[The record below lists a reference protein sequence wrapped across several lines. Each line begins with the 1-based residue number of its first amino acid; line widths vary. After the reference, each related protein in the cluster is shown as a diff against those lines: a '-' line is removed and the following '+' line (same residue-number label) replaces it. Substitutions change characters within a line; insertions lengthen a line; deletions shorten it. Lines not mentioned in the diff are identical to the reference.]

1 VCPDHSLK
9 EKIMLDVFLTEEQ
22 KKFKR
27 EVQEFVKWV
36 PRQLILDMDADKVK
50 FPDEFVRE
58 AGKRNLLGIRFP
70 KKYGGRDL
78 KWVDEIM
85 YIGEINKL
93 GIPFACLCSVT
104 SIVGEGIN
112 VFGTEEQK
120 QKYLKPLIAG
130 TKWAGEALTE
140 PRGGS
145 DFFGATTVA
154 RKKGDKY
161 YLTGQKRFVV
171 GSEGADFFLVFA
183 VTNPGAGRDSI
194 SAFIVE
200 RDFGVEVRHVYG
212 LMGSRGA
219 GTGRL
224 VFRDVPVPEE
234 NILGKETDGSKI
246 FYKLMVPERLLSG
259 GAGGSRAI
267 LEIAARYANKRQA
280 FGQTI
285 RNFEGVSFKIADC
298 VTKIDAVSALAYA
311 VAKTI
316 DDGVGTPG
324 YQRRL
329 VSEVKRLATQT
340 HWEVVNDAMQILG
353 GIGYTNVFPVERA
366 LREARLA
373 MIWTGSS
380 EIMNLIIQHEYY
392 KEILARGVEGRDIE
406 GDVNLTDEQLAE
418 EKIYQP
424 EPIPTTP

>member
-1 VCPDHSLK
+1 
-9 EKIMLDVFLTEEQ
+9 MLEVFLTEER
-22 KKFKR
+22 KKFR
-27 EVQEFVKWV
+27 QEVQDLVKSI
-36 PRQLILDMDADKVK
+36 PRQLILDMDADKIE
-50 FPDEFVRE
+50 FPYEFVRE
-58 AGKRNLLGIRFP
+58 AGKRNLLGSRFP

-78 KWVDEIM
+78 KWVDELL
-85 YIGEINKL
+85 YIGEIYKL
-93 GIPFACLCSVT
+93 GVPFACLCSVM
-104 SIVGEGIN
+104 SIVGEGLN
-112 VFGTEEQK
+112 VFGTEAQK

-130 TKWAGEALTE
+130 SQWAGEALTE

-154 RKKGDKY
+154 RKKGNHY

-183 VTNPGAGRDSI
+183 VTNPGAGRDSL

-200 RDFGVEVRHVYG
+200 RDMGVEVKHVYG
-212 LMGSRGA
+212 LMGSRGT

-234 NILGKETDGSKI
+234 NLLGKENHGAKV
-246 FYKLMVPERLLSG
+246 FYKLMVPERIVSG
-259 GAGGSRAI
+259 GVGGARAI
-267 LEIAARYANKRQA
+267 LEIAARYANKRKA

-298 VTKIDAVSALAYA
+298 VTKLDAVSALAYA

-316 DDGVGTPG
+316 DDGIGTSG

-329 VSEVKRLATQT
+329 VSEVKKLATQT
-340 HWEVVNDAMQILG
+340 NWEVVNDAMQILG
-353 GIGYTNVFPVERA
+353 GIGYTNVFPVERV
-366 LREARLA
+366 LREARLL
-373 MIWTGSS
+373 MIWTGSN

-392 KEILARGVEGRDIE
+392 KEILAKGIEGRDIE
-406 GDVNLTDEQLAE
+406 ADVPLTPAELAE
-418 EKIYQP
+418 ERIYES
-424 EPIPTTP
+424 EPITAAP

>member
-1 VCPDHSLK
+1 
-9 EKIMLDVFLTEEQ
+9 MLEVFLTEEQ
-22 KKFKR
+22 KKLKR
-27 EVQEFVKWV
+27 EVQDFVKSI

-50 FPDEFVRE
+50 FPYEFVTE
-58 AGKRNLLGIRFP
+58 AGRRNLLGLRFP
-70 KKYGGRDL
+70 KKYGGREL
-78 KWVDEIM
+78 KWVDEIL

-93 GIPFACLCSVT
+93 GIPFACLCSMV
-104 SIVGEGIN
+104 SIVGEALN
-112 VFGTEEQK
+112 LFGTEAQK

-130 TKWAGEALTE
+130 TQWAGEALTE

-154 RKKGDKY
+154 RKKGNNY

-183 VTNPGAGRDSI
+183 VTNPGAGRNSI

-200 RDFGVEVRHVYG
+200 RDMGVEVRHVYG
-212 LMGSRGA
+212 LMGSRGT

-234 NILGKETDGSKI
+234 NLLGKENEGAKI

-259 GAGGSRAI
+259 GVGGSRAI
-267 LEIAARYANKRQA
+267 LEIAARYANKRKA

-298 VTKIDAVSALAYA
+298 VTKLDAVSALSYA

-316 DDGVGTPG
+316 DDGIGTPG

-329 VSEVKRLATQT
+329 VSEVKKLATQT
-340 HWEVVNDAMQILG
+340 HWEIVNDAMQILG

-366 LREARLA
+366 MREARLA
-373 MIWTGSS
+373 MIWTGTT

-392 KEILARGVEGRDIE
+392 KQILAKGVEGRDIE
-406 GDVNLTDEQLAE
+406 TDVALTEEQLVE
-418 EKIYQP
+418 EKIYES
-424 EPIPTTP
+424 EPVPTTP

>member
-1 VCPDHSLK
+1 
-9 EKIMLDVFLTEEQ
+9 MLEVFLTEEQ
-22 KKFKR
+22 KRFKL
-27 EVQEFVKWV
+27 EVQDFVKNI
-36 PRQLILDMDADKVK
+36 PRQLILDMDADKVE
-50 FPDEFVRE
+50 FPYQFVRE
-58 AGKRNLLGIRFP
+58 AGTRNLLGIRFP

-78 KWVDEIM
+78 KWVDEIL

-120 QKYLKPLIAG
+120 RKYLKPLIAG
-130 TKWAGEALTE
+130 TQWAGEALTE

-154 RKKGDKY
+154 KKKGDTY

-200 RDFGVEVRHVYG
+200 RDMGVEVRHVYG
-212 LMGSRGA
+212 LMGSRGT

-234 NILGKETDGSKI
+234 NLLGKENEGAKI

-259 GAGGSRAI
+259 GMGGPRAI
-267 LEIAARYANKRQA
+267 LEVAARYANKRKA

-298 VTKIDAVSALAYA
+298 VTKLDAVSALAYA

-329 VSEVKRLATQT
+329 VSEVKKFATQIN
-340 HWEVVNDAMQILG
+340 WEVVNDAMQILG

-392 KEILARGVEGRDIE
+392 KEILAKGVEGRDIE
-406 GDVNLTDEQLAE
+406 ADVALTEEQLAE
-418 EKIYQP
+418 ERIYES

>member
-1 VCPDHSLK
+1 
-9 EKIMLDVFLTEEQ
+9 MLEVFLTEEQ
-22 KKFKR
+22 KNLKR
-27 EVQEFVKWV
+27 EVQDFVKSV

-50 FPDEFVRE
+50 FPYEFVTE
-58 AGKRNLLGIRFP
+58 AGRRNLLGLRFP
-70 KKYGGRDL
+70 KKYGGREL
-78 KWVDEIM
+78 KWVDEIL

-93 GIPFACLCSVT
+93 GIPFACLCSMV
-104 SIVGEGIN
+104 SIVGEALN
-112 VFGTEEQK
+112 LFGTEAQK

-130 TKWAGEALTE
+130 TQWAGEALTE

-154 RKKGDKY
+154 RKKGNNY

-183 VTNPGAGRDSI
+183 ATNPGAGRNSI
-194 SAFIVE
+194 STFIVE
-200 RDFGVEVRHVYG
+200 RDMGVEVRHVYG
-212 LMGSRGA
+212 LMGSRGT

-234 NILGKETDGSKI
+234 NLLGKENEGAKI

-259 GAGGSRAI
+259 GVGGSRAI
-267 LEIAARYANKRQA
+267 LEVAARYANKRKA

-298 VTKIDAVSALAYA
+298 VTKLDAVSALSYA

-316 DDGVGTPG
+316 DDGTGTPG

-329 VSEVKRLATQT
+329 VSEVKKLATQT

-366 LREARLA
+366 MREARLA
-373 MIWTGSS
+373 MIWTGTS

-392 KEILARGVEGRDIE
+392 KEIMAKGVEGRDIE
-406 GDVNLTDEQLAE
+406 TDVGLTEEQLVE
-418 EKIYQP
+418 EKIYES
-424 EPIPTTP
+424 EPMPTTP